1 MLSPAVRYRVMSP
14 FVAFGTVETN
24 SFVTVRIG
32 SILATRQDIRDP
44 GLVEIRLDDQSQPL
58 LAFTRDITERT
69 EAVDERTRAATV
81 GGFDELRSKVDAA
94 REKYQVA

>member
-1 MLSPAVRYRVMSP
+1 M
-14 FVAFGTVETN
+14 
-24 SFVTVRIG
+24 
-32 SILATRQDIRDP
+32 
-44 GLVEIRLDDQSQPL
+44 EIRLDDQSQPL

>member
-1 MLSPAVRYRVMSP
+1 LSQDPAKFQVPINGPTSNDGKTADLEV
-14 FVAFGTVETN
+14 FGTSETN

-69 EAVDERTRAATV
+69 EAVDERARAATV
-81 GGFDELRSKVDAA
+81 SVRG
-94 REKYQVA
+94 